1 MENRIEGLALK
12 GGVAGW
18 NVWRRG
24 IVPVVEGGNMEK
36 LEQMAVAPLGL
47 VERFQQELK
56 AIIDDRALPVNEM
69 MNRIN
74 HLREQI
80 RQEGEGL
87 CDAFDG
93 EANELEKELLKKL
106 EQLKEVRERAAVI
119 RRVIGAM
126 FRPA

>member
-1 MENRIEGLALK
+1 
-12 GGVAGW
+12 
-18 NVWRRG
+18 
-24 IVPVVEGGNMEK
+24 MEK

-47 VERFQQELK
+47 VEKFHQELK
-56 AIIDDRALPVNEM
+56 AIIDDRTLPVNEM

-87 CDAFDG
+87 CDAFDREG
-93 EANELEKELLKKL
+93 NELEKELLKRL
-106 EQLKEVRERAAVI
+106 EQLKEIRERAAVV